1 MFDTVQF
8 YMHFRYKKNCYENI
22 ILHLQRVD
30 VTRYGPGDD
39 RRTNTNDWICRASA
53 SWRTFYYALWSN
65 QLKWKKE

>member
-39 RRTNTNDWICRASA
+39 RRTNTND
-53 SWRTFYYALWSN
+53 
-65 QLKWKKE
+65 